1 MTSIT
6 IKKLNT
12 TDTNF
17 SVQLKKILT
26 WNESDDLEIHQR
38 VLSIISDVRKN
49 GDPAVIEYTNLFDH
63 CNVSAASELEISKEQ
78 LKKPGIICRLNRQ
91 KH

>member
-6 IKKLNT
+6 IKKLNA

-17 SVQLKKILT
+17 STELKKILT
-26 WNESDDLEIHQR
+26 WNENDDLEIHQR

-49 GDPAVIEYTNLFDH
+49 GDSAVK
-63 CNVSAASELEISKEQ
+63 V
-78 LKKPGIICRLNRQ
+78 
-91 KH
+91 